1 VLFLFKKVRKQLSII
16 VLQEL
21 IQTQWFQFGLL
32 VIINIKLVQID
43 MQKDL
48 APEMLRNHRISLL
61 HKVNNLVLSV
71 LIRNQVKDLADK
83 VVEGEFGVVLCVDL
97 QDLLLAQ
104 VD

>member
-1 VLFLFKKVRKQLSII
+1 
-16 VLQEL
+16 
-21 IQTQWFQFGLL
+21 
-32 VIINIKLVQID
+32 